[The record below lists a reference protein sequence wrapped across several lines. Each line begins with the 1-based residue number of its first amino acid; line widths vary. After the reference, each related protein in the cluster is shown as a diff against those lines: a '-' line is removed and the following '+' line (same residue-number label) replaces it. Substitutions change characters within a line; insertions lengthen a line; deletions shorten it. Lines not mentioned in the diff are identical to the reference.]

1 MKIKTRLFKHEHTNS
16 KSARIRRYI
25 LENPGTKSGDVAKK
39 FGVDVQIV
47 YNVRYHMRKL
57 SGMMAEKFAKKTRA
71 VAPTNTASVT
81 ISVPPTPELPIQMI
95 DMVNSPPHYKHGG
108 IETIDFIKAKLTKE
122 EYRGYL
128 KGNVLKYASRAGHK
142 GSATEDAGK
151 MAWYAQ
157 RLAEL
162 GD

>member
-16 KSARIRRYI
+16 KSAQVRRYI
-25 LENPGTKSGDVAKK
+25 LEHPGAKSEAIAEQL
-39 FGVDVQIV
+39 GVDVSLV
-47 YNVRYHMRKL
+47 YNVRYRMRKMTENL
-57 SGMMAEKFAKKTRA
+57 VEKFAKRA
-71 VAPTNTASVT
+71 RSIASTNTTSVT
-81 ISVPPTPELPIQMI
+81 ISVPPTPELPIQMV

-142 GSATEDAGK
+142 GNAAEDAGK

>member
-16 KSARIRRYI
+16 KSAQVRRYI
-25 LENPGTKSGDVAKK
+25 LEHPEAKTSDVTKK
-39 FGVDVQIV
+39 FGVDAQIV
-47 YNVRYHMRKL
+47 YNVRYRMRRL
-57 SGMMAEKFAKKTRA
+57 TGVMAEKFAKKTRA

-81 ISVPPTPELPIQMI
+81 ISVPPTPELPIQMV